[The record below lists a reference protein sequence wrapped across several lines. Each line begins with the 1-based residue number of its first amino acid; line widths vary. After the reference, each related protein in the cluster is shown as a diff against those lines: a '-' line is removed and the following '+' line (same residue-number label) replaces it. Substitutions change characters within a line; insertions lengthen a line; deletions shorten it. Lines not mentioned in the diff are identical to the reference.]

1 MSVYQISL
9 IFWQQVTIGEE
20 AKSKLMETLS
30 ADVDFLTKL
39 HLMDYSLLLGKYI
52 YLFSHAFFF
61 LLIIFQGFPHFTKLL
76 LCGMQKYV
84 SRKMPSFMM
93 SISNKQ

>member
-61 LLIIFQGFPHFTKLL
+61 SSNYI
-76 LCGMQKYV
+76 
-84 SRKMPSFMM
+84 SR
-93 SISNKQ
+93 ISAFHKTFIVWYAKICITQNA